1 MEKISSILDIVFGVV
16 IGLTMFLCF
25 FSLTSSMTSNLFEQT
40 KEIAVLRSIG
50 YTKLRIRML
59 YIYEAFILVSASCI
73 LGVII
78 GSIVSFTMSAQQSM
92 FMGVPLKFFFPW
104 SEFLLILVLSFVC
117 ALLSTLGPSAQI
129 TNKQIS

>member
-1 MEKISSILDIVFGVV
+1 MPETDEDQNYLAKEITKNMPIHKVYNSLDGKDDMSKINGILDIVFGVV

-50 YTKLRIRML
+50 YTKGRIRML
-59 YIYEAFILVSASCI
+59 YIYEAFILVSASCL

-78 GSIVSFTMSAQQSM
+78 GSIVSFTMSAQ
-92 FMGVPLKFFFPW
+92 
-104 SEFLLILVLSFVC
+104 
-117 ALLSTLGPSAQI
+117 
-129 TNKQIS
+129 